1 MKNVSSVLLGLTLV
15 MAGNALASAQQMD
28 QAPPKVLQV
37 TREFIKPG
45 KGGAAHDRTESA
57 YVQAMARSKEP
68 IHYVAMNSMSG
79 KSRALYLAGYDS
91 FEAIQKDNDAMNKNA
106 ALGAELDRD
115 TVADGQL
122 LDGVD
127 QFLFAYDPDTS
138 YRPSGDLTTARYM
151 EFTDFYIKP
160 GHMSEFNEL
169 AKMVIDANKKAGTS
183 AHWVTYDIAYGGD
196 NMVVVLSADKS
207 MADIDKGFAENKS
220 FETAMGESGMKKLH
234 ELEAAS
240 IDKSDSELFS
250 INPKQS
256 YPLEEWVK
264 GNPEFWKPKPMM
276 ASAAKAASPA
286 PATKT
291 TP

>member
-1 MKNVSSVLLGLTLV
+1 